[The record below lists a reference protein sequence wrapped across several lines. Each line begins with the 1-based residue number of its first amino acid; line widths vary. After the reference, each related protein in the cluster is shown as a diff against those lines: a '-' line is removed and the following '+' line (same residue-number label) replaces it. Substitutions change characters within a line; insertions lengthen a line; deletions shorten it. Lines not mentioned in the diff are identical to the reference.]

1 MRSDACYHLKTF
13 GGTRVYVAGDTEDIP
28 EMQDLKDI
36 DRFSACKSTL
46 HDDGSLSG
54 SCGTGDKT

>member
-36 DRFSACKSTL
+36 DIAFLLVNQPYTM
-46 HDDGSLSG
+46 
-54 SCGTGDKT
+54 TVP